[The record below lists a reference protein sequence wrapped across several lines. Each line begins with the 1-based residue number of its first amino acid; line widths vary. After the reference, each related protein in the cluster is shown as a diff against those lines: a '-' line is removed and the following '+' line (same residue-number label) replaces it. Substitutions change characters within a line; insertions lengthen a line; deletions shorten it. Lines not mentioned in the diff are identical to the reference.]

1 MCVDFRRWRE
11 KRAGIGVIARD
22 LTPETMVWRG
32 RRSGIGVGAPHFIVR
47 TGASTFEVTG
57 VAEFCDKD
65 LSCPERDAGRSN
77 TKGTAGTADKRKL
90 LSTLALDI

>member
-1 MCVDFRRWRE
+1 VPR
-11 KRAGIGVIARD
+11 I
-22 LTPETMVWRG
+22 
-32 RRSGIGVGAPHFIVR
+32 FIVR

-65 LSCPERDAGRSN
+65 LSCPERDVGRSN

-90 LSTLALDI
+90 LSTSALDI